1 MLEFLLEWGYVGVFL
16 GCFLAATVVPFASDA
31 LLVAM
36 LLAGGNVWMTVA
48 CASAGNW
55 LGGLTTYGIGRIGKW
70 EWIEKWFRVKRETIE
85 KQKTKVDRWGP
96 LLALATWVPFV
107 GDVFALVLGFYKAPF
122 VQSAVYMLIGK
133 TGRFVVWALLFLAF
147 GQNLPWLA

>member
-1 MLEFLLEWGYVGVFL
+1 MLEFLLEWGYLGIFL

-31 LLVAM
+31 LLVGM
-36 LLAGGNVWMTVA
+36 LLAGGDVWLTVA

-85 KQKTKVDRWGP
+85 KQKEKVDKWGP
-96 LLALATWVPFV
+96 LLAFATWVPFI
-107 GDVFALVLGFYKAPF
+107 GDVFAIVLGFYKAPF
-122 VQSAVYMLIGK
+122 VKSAVYMLIGK